1 MSQKETI
8 EKKRLAAKKKKLA
21 EQDFKLKEV
30 FRILILVPVSAAQ
43 D

>member
-1 MSQKETI
+1 MSQKETVK
-8 EKKRLAAKKKKLA
+8 KKRLAAKKLA

-30 FRILILVPVSAAQ
+30 FRILILVPVSTAQ